1 MSDPDKQADCLVE
14 QRGHTLIVTMNRP
27 EARNALSTEMLSIMV
42 ESWDRVDND
51 PEIRSCIL
59 TGAGGYFCAGMD
71 LKELGSGGEASRGDK
86 IGNPMDAAMRSFEG
100 PIIAAVNGYAVT
112 AGFEM
117 ALACDVI
124 VASTEARF
132 LDTHARVGIL
142 PGWGLAVKLPR
153 LIGPSKAKSVSLTG
167 NPISA
172 EQAERWG
179 LAARVVEPEALMPTC
194 QALAEDM
201 LSCDPETLRGYKRLI
216 DECYAMPLGE
226 ALPYETRIATESARA
241 LGAEAIAAR
250 RQGIQSRNRERT
262 RDAGER

>member
-1 MSDPDKQADCLVE
+1 MPEPLVLVE
-14 QRGHTLIVTMNRP
+14 RSQGIATVTLNRP
-27 EARNALSTEMLSIMV
+27 EAMNAVSSGLSQAV
-42 ESWDRVDND
+42 AESFRELQRD
-51 PEIRSCIL
+51 PEVRVAIL
-59 TGAGGYFCAGMD
+59 TGAGRAFCAGMD
-71 LKELGSGGEASRGDK
+71 LKELGSGGDASRGDK

-142 PGWGLAVKLPR
+142 PGWGLAVKLSR

-179 LAARVVEPEALMPTC
+179 LAAQVVEPEALMSTC

-216 DECYAMPLGE
+216 DACYAMPLGE

-262 RDAGER
+262 SDAGER

>member
-1 MSDPDKQADCLVE
+1 MPDPLVLVE
-14 QRGHTLIVTMNRP
+14 RSQGIATVTLNRP
-27 EARNALSTEMLSIMV
+27 EAMNAVSSGLSQAVTETFHALQ
-42 ESWDRVDND
+42 EDREV
-51 PEIRSCIL
+51 RVAIL
-59 TGAGGYFCAGMD
+59 TGAGRAFCAGMD

-86 IGNPMDAAMRSFEG
+86 IGNPMDAAMRDFEG

-142 PGWGLAVKLPR
+142 PGWGLAVKLSR
-153 LIGPSKAKSVSLTG
+153 LIGPSRAKSVSLTG

-179 LAARVVEPEALMPTC
+179 LAARVVEAEALMPTC
-194 QALAEDM
+194 RALAEDM

-226 ALPYETRIATESARA
+226 ALPYETRVATESARA
-241 LGAEAIAAR
+241 LGAEVIAAR
-250 RQGIQSRNRERT
+250 RKGIQSRNRERT
-262 RDAGER
+262 RDAGEG

>member
-1 MSDPDKQADCLVE
+1 MPERLVLVE
-14 QRGHTLIVTMNRP
+14 TSQGIATVTLNRP
-27 EARNALSTEMLSIMV
+27 EAMNAVSSALSQAVTETFRELQA
-42 ESWDRVDND
+42 D
-51 PEIRSCIL
+51 PEVRVVIL
-59 TGAGGYFCAGMD
+59 TGAGRAFCAGMD
-71 LKELGSGGEASRGDK
+71 LKELGSGGDASRGDK
-86 IGNPMDAAMRSFEG
+86 IGNPMDEAMRAFEG

-124 VASTEARF
+124 VASTQARF

-142 PGWGLAVKLPR
+142 PGWGLAVKLSR
-153 LIGPSKAKSVSLTG
+153 LIGPSKAKSVSFTG

-216 DECYAMPLGE
+216 DDCYAMPLGE
-226 ALPYETRIATESARA
+226 ALPYETRIATESAQA
-241 LGAEAIAAR
+241 LGADVIAAR

-262 RDAGER
+262 SDVEER

>member
-1 MSDPDKQADCLVE
+1 MPERLVLVE
-14 QRGHTLIVTMNRP
+14 TSQGIATVTLNRP
-27 EARNALSTEMLSIMV
+27 EAMNAVSSALSQAVTETFRELQA
-42 ESWDRVDND
+42 D
-51 PEIRSCIL
+51 PEVRVVIL
-59 TGAGGYFCAGMD
+59 TGAGRAFCAGMD
-71 LKELGSGGEASRGDK
+71 LKELGSGGETSRGDK
-86 IGNPMDAAMRSFEG
+86 IGNPMDAAMRAFEG

-142 PGWGLAVKLPR
+142 PGWGLAVKLSR

-179 LAARVVEPEALMPTC
+179 LAARVVEPEALMSTC

-241 LGAEAIAAR
+241 LGAEVIATR

>member
-1 MSDPDKQADCLVE
+1 MSQTLVLVE
-14 QRGHTLIVTMNRP
+14 TSRGIATVTLNRP
-27 EARNALSTEMLSIMV
+27 EKRNAISLELSKHISETFRDLQA
-42 ESWDRVDND
+42 D
-51 PEIRSCIL
+51 PEVRVVIL
-59 TGAGGYFCAGMD
+59 TGAGPAFCAGMD
-71 LKELGSGGEASRGDK
+71 LKELGSGGEDSRGDK

-100 PIIAAVNGYAVT
+100 PIIAAVNGHAAT

-142 PGWGLAVKLPR
+142 PGWGLAVKLSR

-179 LAARVVEPEALMPTC
+179 LAARVVEPEALMSTC